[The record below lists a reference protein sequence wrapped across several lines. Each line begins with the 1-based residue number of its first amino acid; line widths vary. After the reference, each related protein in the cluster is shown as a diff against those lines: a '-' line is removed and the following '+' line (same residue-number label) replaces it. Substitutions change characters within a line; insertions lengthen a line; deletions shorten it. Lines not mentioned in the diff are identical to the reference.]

1 MSLFYFRPPLLTQ
14 AKYAGIEKDDVMLE
28 KMRNRLKMLPDR
40 QRRLLAYRY
49 GLKSME
55 CKTISETAA
64 FFNMMEKFIEE
75 IERGAL
81 KTLRDGMDD
90 SKII

>member
-1 MSLFYFRPPLLTQ
+1 MINYLHWLGGNIISEHLPGNLY
-14 AKYAGIEKDDVMLE
+14 E
-28 KMRNRLKMLPDR
+28 RLRELREAHR

-64 FFNMMEKFIEE
+64 FFNLTEKFIEE
-75 IERGAL
+75 IEKGAL
-81 KTLRDGMDD
+81 KTLRDGMNDG
-90 SKII
+90 KIV